1 MATQQTLLE
10 TLVEMAKEIESE
22 DPIDY
27 GMLDINED
35 TLYNLIATSVLETY
49 LSNDKEQREMIAL
62 ATITK
67 LVVENF
73 VLQREKLLRSEK

>member
-35 TLYNLIATSVLETY
+35 TLYNLIATSVLKLIY
-49 LSNDKEQREMIAL
+49 Q
-62 ATITK
+62 TI
-67 LVVENF
+67 
-73 VLQREKLLRSEK
+73 RSSVR

>member
-1 MATQQTLLE
+1 
-10 TLVEMAKEIESE
+10 
-22 DPIDY
+22 
-27 GMLDINED
+27 
-35 TLYNLIATSVLETY
+35 
-49 LSNDKEQREMIAL
+49 MIAL